1 MGSGEKSEE
10 LAAQQQ
16 VPIPFNE
23 HRNRKYWDLCPNISP
38 QKIGPGLQ
46 LGSRDSRQGVSGS
59 RPHVGIGACCFD
71 FVRYYDYYEQHST
84 EQNNRSVCSRSL
96 RGPELVDLCRLFLVK
111 NTLKYCFNKKEKEKL
126 NENLISKNFLKV
138 FIINKPI
145 KLNISHFL
153 LMIMLLV
160 HEPHKFLFLTF
171 LAKLF
176 N

>member
-10 LAAQQQ
+10 LAAQSQ

-23 HRNRKYWDLCPNISP
+23 HRSFAPTFVPIFPLRKPALDFS
-38 QKIGPGLQ
+38 Q
-46 LGSRDSRQGVSGS
+46 V
-59 RPHVGIGACCFD
+59 VGIADRESQVRDPMQVSERVVLILFD
-71 FVRYYDYYEQHST
+71 IMIFMNNTQQIT

-111 NTLKYCFNKKEKEKL
+111 NTLKYCFNKKEKL
-126 NENLISKNFLKV
+126 NENLISKFFLKV